1 RISMAAHAVRL
12 KCSDARFRAR
22 AEIRACRSRSLLRLC
37 PRRPAPCQTRTQEC
51 DSNDVQ
57 ISVHWSDSF
66 SLDFLVFAALPC
78 TLQLSY
84 PGVLF
89 HAEQG
94 SAAHGLALL
103 IADPAPGEIQM
114 ILQSRSHHFDPADLA
129 VFDLERLGDFQAR
142 WPIEIL
148 HRYILAVG
156 EVDRLNGAIL
166 IEDHVRPDDS
176 ALFINDRKTPVM
188 NPSDYCIV
196 ATLELRNAAQ
206 RKSVERSVRR
216 QRRIVRRMN
225 SVFYAVTIVAERIH
239 PFPVVVLQAREVHIS
254 GRNQLL
260 ARNAPCGWNCL
271 EPQRFGLAGVQT
283 SGVRR
288 TAAALPIVCGFDFRD
303 SSELHAQ

>member
-1 RISMAAHAVRL
+1 MVRHVFRIALFKAAKRPTAEERGEHFLLIVGQSVALGFHHACRERFVDSFWRHLAHRVRCRSLRYGRISMAAHAVRL

-103 IADPAPGEIQM
+103 IADPAPGGIQM
-114 ILQSRSHHFDPADLA
+114 ILQSRSPHFDPPDLA

-225 SVFYAVTIVAERIH
+225 SVFYA
-239 PFPVVVLQAREVHIS
+239 
-254 GRNQLL
+254 
-260 ARNAPCGWNCL
+260 
-271 EPQRFGLAGVQT
+271 
-283 SGVRR
+283 
-288 TAAALPIVCGFDFRD
+288 
-303 SSELHAQ
+303 